1 MIIRTDSLEIF
12 KQNEYQLTDI
22 GYVSNNAYLSIVAT
36 NKCQRNCFYCINS
49 HTDKTLE
56 LPIDKAIANIKKAV
70 EKYHIR
76 EAVILGGEPLM
87 HSDILELCSKT
98 KRAGIKK
105 LFLTTNGI
113 KLVDNDSLICG
124 LSDYLAG
131 INISY
136 HNDDFITFA
145 ELERIYRQFHELGV
159 KVRINTNIWRG
170 NHDTFDSL
178 TKFVRMLTRDSFLQV
193 CDEVRV
199 SNLIP
204 KDSFSVNNISN
215 DTSLILSDKE
225 YENLFTKYLAFEGM
239 SKAVFVNPKALGFV
253 RYYLIPSTV
262 PVILNW
268 NIGSTVSD
276 QVCENSLGER
286 QINTFKCL
294 VNGEISLSWNTN
306 NILKLN

>member
-1 MIIRTDSLEIF
+1 MIIQTDSLEIF
-12 KQNEYQLTDI
+12 KQNEYTLTDI

-56 LPIDKAIANIKKAV
+56 LPIDKAIKNIKRVV

-87 HSDILELCSKT
+87 HSDILELCYRVKHS
-98 KRAGIKK
+98 GIEK

-113 KLVDNDSLICG
+113 KLVNNEPLIVG
-124 LSDYLAG
+124 LSDYLTG

-145 ELERIYRQFHELGV
+145 ELERIYHEFHERGV

-170 NHDTFDSL
+170 NHDTFDSI

-204 KDSFSVNNISN
+204 KDSFSVNDISN
-215 DTSLILSDKE
+215 DTSLILSNDE

-239 SKAVFVNPKALGFV
+239 SKAIFVNPKALGFV

-262 PVILNW
+262 PVIINW
-268 NIGSTVSD
+268 NIGSTVSE
-276 QVCENSLGER
+276 QVCENSLVER
-286 QINTFKCL
+286 KINTFKCL

-306 NILKLN
+306 NILKLD